1 MRRLLL
7 QLSAISSLL
16 LLIAAGYGESRPRY
30 GGTVR
35 VLLHD
40 KVMSIDPLSEEDHP
54 ATRDRVAGLVF
65 ETLTTI
71 DAQGHVRPCLASS
84 WRSDQSKKSWQ
95 LRLRLANF
103 HDGSVL
109 TAADVAASLAK
120 NNPAWKYSAP
130 DRQTVIIDT
139 PSPVQHMA
147 EMLALPKYAILKRQ
161 TDSSGGVVLIGTGP
175 YRLTQWQPGEKAQ
188 LAVNEDYWGG
198 RAFPDAIEFQM
209 GISLREQ
216 LLDRQLGPYSA
227 AEVGIDQL
235 RALEQAQTN
244 QNLAVSRPA
253 DLLALVFLQPG
264 PPTRADV
271 ARVGVEG
278 DSPSH
283 PGRKPVDPRV
293 REALSLAINR
303 AAITSVLLQRRGT
316 PASGLLP
323 QWLTGYE
330 FMFPGSTNLE
340 RARELRAD
348 AAAYV
353 IIAPI
358 MLAYD
363 AADPLSKLVA
373 ERIAVD
379 AREAGIV
386 VQPYAESHVNSKTAR
401 SSMNADAVLLRAPLQ
416 SVEPSVALAALS
428 DDLGL
433 FSESVPAVLAATRP
447 EDLLE
452 DERKLLADHRV
463 LPVAHLPQAIWLNNN
478 VHNWQQLMTGGW
490 QLDQLWV
497 EGAR

>member
-1 MRRLLL
+1 MKRLLL

-16 LLIAAGYGESRPRY
+16 LVAAGAYGGSRPRY

-40 KVMSIDPLSEEDHP
+40 RAMSVDPLSEEDHS
-54 ATRDRVAGLVF
+54 AARDRLAGLLF

-71 DAQGHVRPCLASS
+71 DAQGRVRPCLASS

-95 LRLRLANF
+95 FRLRLANF
-103 HDGSVL
+103 HDGSVV
-109 TAADVAASLAK
+109 TAADVAASLARS
-120 NNPAWKYSAP
+120 NPAWKYAAP
-130 DRQTVIIDT
+130 DRQTVTIDA
-139 PSPVQHMA
+139 PSPMQRMA
-147 EMLALPKYAILKRQ
+147 EMLALPKYAIVKRQ
-161 TDSSGGVVLIGTGP
+161 ADPSGSTVLIGTGP
-175 YRLTQWQPGEKAQ
+175 YKLTQWQPGEKA
-188 LAVNEDYWGG
+188 LLSVNEDYWGG

-209 GISLREQ
+209 GVSLREQ
-216 LLDRQLGPYSA
+216 LLDRQLGPYAA
-227 AEVGIDQL
+227 AEVGVEQL
-235 RALEQAQTN
+235 RALEQTN
-244 QNLAVSRPA
+244 QNIAMSRPA
-253 DLLALVFLQPG
+253 DLLALVFLQ
-264 PPTRADV
+264 
-271 ARVGVEG
+271 G
-278 DSPSH
+278 DSSSRT
-283 PGRKPVDPRV
+283 GRKPVDSRV
-293 REALSLAINR
+293 REALSVAINR
-303 AAITSVLLQRRGT
+303 TAITNVLLQRRGT

-330 FMFPGSTNLE
+330 FIFPGSMNLE

-353 IIAPI
+353 VITPI

-379 AREAGIV
+379 AREAGII
-386 VQPYAESHVNSKTAR
+386 VQPYAELHVNSKTAR
-401 SSMNADAVLLRAPLQ
+401 SSMNADAVLLRTPLQ
-416 SVEPSVALAALS
+416 SVEPAVALAALI
-428 DDLGL
+428 DDLGF
-433 FSESVPAVLAATRP
+433 FSESVSAILAATRP

-463 LPVAHLPQAIWLNNN
+463 VPVAHLPQALWLNNN

>member
-16 LLIAAGYGESRPRY
+16 LLAAGAYGGSRPRY

-40 KVMSIDPLSEEDHP
+40 RVTSIDPLSDEDHP
-54 ATRDRVAGLVF
+54 AARDRLSALVF
-65 ETLTTI
+65 ETLTTV
-71 DAQGHVRPCLASS
+71 DGQGRVRPGLASS
-84 WRSDQSKKSWQ
+84 WHSDQAKKSWQ
-95 LRLRLANF
+95 FRLRLANF

-120 NNPAWKYSAP
+120 SNPAWKYGAP
-130 DRQTVIIDT
+130 DRQTVTIDAT
-139 PSPVQHMA
+139 SPVQHLP
-147 EMLALPKYAILKRQ
+147 EMLAIPKYAIVKRQ
-161 TDSSGGVVLIGTGP
+161 GEGVAAVLIGTGP
-175 YRLTQWQPGEKAQ
+175 YKLTQWQAGEKA
-188 LAVNEDYWGG
+188 LLSVNDDYWGG

-209 GISLREQ
+209 GVSLREQ

-227 AEVGIDQL
+227 AEVGVDQL
-235 RALEQAQTN
+235 RALEQTN
-244 QNLAVSRPA
+244 QNVATSSPA
-253 DLLALVFLQPG
+253 DLLALVFIQ
-264 PPTRADV
+264 
-271 ARVGVEG
+271 G
-278 DSPSH
+278 DSLSRS
-283 PGRKPVDPRV
+283 GRKPVDPRV
-293 REALSLAINR
+293 REALGLAMNR
-303 AAITSVLLQRRGT
+303 AAITNVLLQRRGT

-330 FMFPGSTNLE
+330 FMFPGSTDLQ
-340 RARELRAD
+340 RARDLRAD

-353 IIAPI
+353 VITPI

-373 ERIAVD
+373 ERIALD
-379 AREAGIV
+379 AREAGII
-386 VQPYAESHVNSKTAR
+386 VQPYAEAHINSKTAR
-401 SSMNADAVLLRAPLQ
+401 ASMNADAVLLRIPLQ
-416 SVEPSVALAALS
+416 SVEPSIALAALS

-433 FSESVPAVLAATRP
+433 FAESVPAILVATRP
-447 EDLLE
+447 EELLE

>member
-1 MRRLLL
+1 MKRLLL

-16 LLIAAGYGESRPRY
+16 LVAAGAYGGSRPRY

-40 KVMSIDPLSEEDHP
+40 RAMSVDPLSEEDHS
-54 ATRDRVAGLVF
+54 AARDRLAGLLF

-71 DAQGHVRPCLASS
+71 DAQGRVRPCLASS

-95 LRLRLANF
+95 FRLRLANL
-103 HDGSVL
+103 HDGSVV
-109 TAADVAASLAK
+109 TAADVAASLARS
-120 NNPAWKYSAP
+120 NPAWKYAAP
-130 DRQTVIIDT
+130 DRQTVTIDA
-139 PSPVQHMA
+139 PSPMQRMA
-147 EMLALPKYAILKRQ
+147 EMLALPKYAIVKRQ
-161 TDSSGGVVLIGTGP
+161 ADPSGSTVLIGTGP
-175 YRLTQWQPGEKAQ
+175 YKLTQWQPGEKA
-188 LAVNEDYWGG
+188 LLSVNEDYWGG

-209 GISLREQ
+209 GVSLREQ
-216 LLDRQLGPYSA
+216 LLDRQLGPYAA
-227 AEVGIDQL
+227 AEVGVEQL
-235 RALEQAQTN
+235 RALEQTN
-244 QNLAVSRPA
+244 QNIAMSRPA
-253 DLLALVFLQPG
+253 DLLALVFLQ
-264 PPTRADV
+264 
-271 ARVGVEG
+271 G
-278 DSPSH
+278 DSSSRT
-283 PGRKPVDPRV
+283 GRKPVDSRV
-293 REALSLAINR
+293 REALSVAINR
-303 AAITSVLLQRRGT
+303 TAITNVLLQRRGT

-330 FMFPGSTNLE
+330 FIFPGSMNLE

-353 IIAPI
+353 VITPI

-379 AREAGIV
+379 AREAGII
-386 VQPYAESHVNSKTAR
+386 VQPYAELHVNSKTAR
-401 SSMNADAVLLRAPLQ
+401 SSMNADAVLLRTPLQ
-416 SVEPSVALAALS
+416 SVEPAVALAALI
-428 DDLGL
+428 DDLGF
-433 FSESVPAVLAATRP
+433 FSESVSAILAATRP

-463 LPVAHLPQAIWLNNN
+463 VPVAHLPQALWLNNN